1 VRAVLSDPTYRDR
14 ARYMRD
20 DIHALPPAAAEALER
35 LVHEH
40 AGGTH
45 VPGRG
50 VGKVVRIV
58 SP

>member
-1 VRAVLSDPTYRDR
+1 MRAVLSDPTYRDR

-20 DIHALPPAAAEALER
+20 DIHALPPAAAAEALER

-40 AGGTH
+40 GGRAH

-50 VGKVVRIV
+50 VGK
-58 SP
+58 